1 MTRPLGSYVICTLPR
16 SGSYLLCDLLSQT
29 DYLGYP
35 AEYYDDANRSYYNRL
50 IGTEKARD
58 YNIVF
63 DYAMR
68 IGTTPNGMF
77 GAKVLW
83 HQLHHLK
90 QAFLRCGSYADW
102 QPTDIIHRLLPAPR
116 YIHLIRRDKLRQ
128 AISYCRAM
136 DTGIWFSFADSTPAT
151 PGRRAEYDAT
161 RIAYWLSTM
170 QAWEQAWE
178 REFARIGATVLTLY
192 YEDFVADPIGTVVQV
207 HNFLDM
213 PISVILERLRPQ
225 LARQS
230 GAESEAWARRYLQE
244 HAAQQVP
251 VPA

>member
-1 MTRPLGSYVICTLPR
+1 MTRPSRSYVICTLPR

-35 AEYYDDANRSYYNRL
+35 AEYYDDANRSYYDRL
-50 IGTEKARD
+50 IGAEKARD

-68 IGTTPNGMF
+68 IGATPNGMF

-83 HQLHHLK
+83 HQLQHLK
-90 QAFLRCGSYADW
+90 QAFQRCGSYTDW
-102 QPTDIIHRLLPAPR
+102 QPTEIIHRLLPAPR

-128 AISYCRAM
+128 AVSYCRAM
-136 DTGIWFSFADSTPAT
+136 DTGIWFSLAGNTPTAA
-151 PGRRAEYDAT
+151 GRPAEYDAR
-161 RIAYWLSTM
+161 RIEYWLHAM
-170 QAWEQAWE
+170 QQWE
-178 REFARIGATVLTLY
+178 RSWVHEFARIGATVLTLY
-192 YEDFVADPIGTVVQV
+192 YEDLVADPLGAVVQV
-207 HNFLDM
+207 HRFLDT
-213 PISVILERLRPQ
+213 PVTVDLQRLKPR

-230 GAESEAWARRYLQE
+230 GAESATWARRYLLE
-244 HAAQQVP
+244 HANQPVP

>member
-16 SGSYLLCDLLSQT
+16 SGSYLLSQT
-29 DYLGYP
+29 DYLGCP

-90 QAFLRCGSYADW
+90 QGFLRCGSYADW
-102 QPTDIIHRLLPAPR
+102 QPSDIIHRLLPAPR

-128 AISYCRAM
+128 TISYCRAM

-161 RIAYWLSTM
+161 RIAYWLCMM

-178 REFARIGATVLTLY
+178 REFARIAATVLTLY
-192 YEDFVADPIGTVVQV
+192 YEDLVADPIGTVVQI

-213 PISVILERLRPQ
+213 PVSVVLERLRPQ

>member
-1 MTRPLGSYVICTLPR
+1 MTRPLRSYVICTLPR

-68 IGTTPNGMF
+68 IGMTPNGMF

-90 QAFLRCGSYADW
+90 QGFLRCGSYTDW

-136 DTGIWFSFADSTPAT
+136 DTGIWFSFADGAAPA
-151 PGRRAEYDAT
+151 PGRRAQYDAA
-161 RIAYWLSTM
+161 RIAYWLRTM
-170 QAWEQAWE
+170 RAWEQAWE
-178 REFARIGATVLTLY
+178 REFARLGAPLLTLCF
-192 YEDFVADPIGTVVQV
+192 EDFVADPISTVVRV
-207 HNFLDM
+207 HDFLDT
-213 PISVILERLRPQ
+213 PVSVDLDRLRPQ
-225 LARQS
+225 LAKQS

-244 HAAQQVP
+244 HAEQR